1 MTSAPSGTPTP
12 TPTPSAPR
20 PDTRAPDVRIPGQR
34 VPGLRPDTEGDAAFL
49 IADRPRT
56 RKSAPGPLAIL
67 RVPGA
72 GGPTALAALAILLH
86 RHTGQSRLLLDIGTD
101 RGDGGALT
109 LTVDPDEPVA
119 ALLARTVQARPQGP
133 AAGAPVRFEQA
144 PRTGADGSYETPEG
158 PYELLVTCDGRDLLL
173 GYRTSLFEED
183 TAARL
188 ARQLLL
194 VTAFLTEDPLGAT
207 GDVDLLDEDER
218 EQALKAF
225 NDTARPYPDS
235 ATVHGLFTEQAAR
248 TPDAMAVSWRSG
260 QLTYRQLDLLSDE
273 LARSIM
279 ASGARPG
286 DRVGLRTGRTPDF
299 VTGALGI
306 LKAGCAYVSLEP
318 DLPAERVAWLL
329 SDASVRILV
338 TAGDLP
344 VDLPFDGTVLTP
356 ASETVDGTA
365 RPGGTGVPV
374 TAHDLAYVCY
384 TSGTTG
390 KPKGVEV
397 VHRNV
402 VRLVKNAEYVH
413 LGPDVR
419 ILPTGSTAFDAN
431 TFEIW
436 GALLNGGSLRLVDSD
451 VVLDARALGRE
462 LAEHRVTTLWLTS
475 PLFNQLVEQDA
486 GLFAPLRELVVG
498 GDALSPVHVRKA
510 MDACP
515 GVTLVNGYGP
525 TENTTFSVTHRLA
538 RGDLGRIPIGRPV
551 TNSTAYVL
559 DVRGRPCP
567 VGVPGEL
574 WLGGDGVARG
584 YLGRPEL
591 TKERFVPDPFGP
603 PGARLYRSGDL
614 ARWRPDGVIEFLGRR
629 DHQVKVRGFRVEPA
643 EIETALLAHPDVA
656 EAVVVARTRPSGG
669 DKYLVGYYAGPCPPD
684 PRHLRD
690 LLTAELPGHMV
701 PSYLVPLPALPLNHT
716 GKVDRARLPDPD
728 GGHLLAGADY
738 RAPSDET
745 ERAVVD
751 LAERALGITGI
762 GVGHDLRELGADSL
776 TATLIA
782 AGVQERLGRPC
793 PVSAVLRA
801 GTPARLAELLRQTP
815 PGLGHRLP
823 PAPEQETY
831 PLTPQQRQLYF
842 EQVKDGR
849 AVHYNV
855 PLSLELPADTDPRR
869 LARALAGLAAHHEAL
884 RTRFVVEDGEVRQRV
899 EPHVDAEVRV
909 SDEPPGPVAEFV
921 RPFDLGRAP
930 LWRADVHRTPSAVVL
945 RLDLHHIVVDGF
957 SLAPL
962 LEDLATLYGGGA
974 PQPVATRYR
983 DYAAWL
989 TGPAGTALREA
1000 QEPHWQQVLATPVD
1014 PADLPTDTARPALR
1028 ALDGAVTESGIGP
1041 GLTAGL
1047 RRLARQE
1054 GVTLF
1059 AVLAAAYSALLASL
1073 KGTEDITVGTP
1084 VSGRT
1089 APGLH
1094 RTVGM
1099 FANTVVLRTA
1109 ATPDLSF
1116 AAYLRH
1122 LADVAESAFEHQDF
1136 PFEDLVAGAAPVR
1149 DYSRTP
1155 LFDAFVAL
1163 HSGRYLAVDFH
1174 GARVPVRLEQT
1185 GQAVFDLDLQ
1195 IYEVAGS
1202 LRTAWRYS
1210 RRLLRPDTVDAWRD
1224 DFLRLLETVAED
1236 PSVTLGTLLPAL
1248 LRAQA
1253 APGPV
1258 LDFDF

>member
-1 MTSAPSGTPTP
+1 M
-12 TPTPSAPR
+12 PSAPR
-20 PDTRAPDVRIPGQR
+20 PDIRLPELRFPEQR
-34 VPGLRPDTEGDAAFL
+34 VPGSRPDTEGDATLL
-49 IADRPRT
+49 ITDRPRT
-56 RKSAPGPLAIL
+56 RESASGPLGIL

-86 RHTGQSRLLLDIGTD
+86 RHTGQSRLLLDIGTAE
-101 RGDGGALT
+101 GGVGALT
-109 LTVDPDEPVA
+109 LTVDPAESVA
-119 ALLARTVQARPQGP
+119 ELLARTDRAPAREP
-133 AAGAPVRFEQA
+133 AAGAPVRFVRA
-144 PRTGADGSYETPEG
+144 PRAGADGSYEPPEG
-158 PYELLVTCDGRDLLL
+158 PYELIVTRDGHDLLL
-173 GYRTSLFEED
+173 GYRTALFEED

-188 ARQLLL
+188 ARQLMLIS
-194 VTAFLTEDPLGAT
+194 AFLTERPQAAT
-207 GDVDLLDEDER
+207 GDVDLLAEGER
-218 EQALKAF
+218 DQVVGAF
-225 NDTARPYPDS
+225 NNTGLPYPDT
-235 ATVHGLFTEQAAR
+235 ATVHGLFTEQAEH
-248 TPDAMAVSWRSG
+248 TPHAVAVSWRTKH
-260 QLTYRQLDLLSDE
+260 LTYRQLNLLSNE
-273 LARSIM
+273 LAGRIV

-299 VTGALGI
+299 VIGALGI
-306 LKAGCAYVSLEP
+306 LKAGCAYLSVEP
-318 DLPAERVAWLL
+318 DYPAERAAWLL
-329 SDASVRILV
+329 ADASVRVLV

-356 ASETVDGTA
+356 DSEAVDGPT

-374 TAHDLAYVCY
+374 AAHDLAYVCY

-402 VRLVKNAEYVH
+402 VRLVKGAGYVD

-419 ILPTGSTAFDAN
+419 MLPTGSTAFDAN
-431 TFEIW
+431 TFEMW

-451 VVLDARALGRE
+451 VILDAHCLGRE
-462 LAEHRVTTLWLTS
+462 LAEHRITTLWLTS

-486 GLFAPLRELVVG
+486 ALFAPLRELVVG
-498 GDALSPVHVRKA
+498 GDALSPVHVRKV

-525 TENTTFSVTHRLA
+525 TENTTFSVTHRLE
-538 RGDLGRIPIGRPV
+538 RSDLGRIPIGRPI

-559 DVRGRPCP
+559 DERGRPCP

-574 WLGGDGVARG
+574 WLGGAGVARG

-591 TKERFVPDPFGP
+591 TQERFVADPFGP
-603 PGARLYRSGDL
+603 EGARLYRSGDL
-614 ARWRPDGVIEFLGRR
+614 ARWRPDGVLEFFGRR
-629 DHQVKVRGFRVEPA
+629 DLQVKVRGFRVEPA
-643 EIETALLAHPDVA
+643 EIETAMLAHPDVA
-656 EAVVVARTRPSGG
+656 EAVVVARSRPGRG
-669 DKYLVGYYAGPCPPD
+669 DKYLCGYYTGPCPPD
-684 PRHLRD
+684 PHRLRD
-690 LLTAELPGHMV
+690 LLAAELPGHMV
-701 PSYLVPLPALPLNHT
+701 PAYLVPLPALPLNHS

-738 RAPSDET
+738 LAPSDET

-751 LAERALGITGI
+751 IAERALGISGI
-762 GVGHDLRELGADSL
+762 GTAHDLRELGADSL

-782 AGVQERLGRPC
+782 AGVQERLGRHC

-801 GTPARLAELLRQTP
+801 GTPARLAELLRQAA
-815 PGLGHRLP
+815 PGPARRLP
-823 PAPEQETY
+823 LAPEQETY

-855 PLSLELPADTDPRR
+855 PLSLELPADTDPQR
-869 LARALAGLAAHHEAL
+869 LARALADLAVHHETL
-884 RTRFVVEDGEVRQRV
+884 RTRFVVEEGEVRQRI
-899 EPHVDAEVRV
+899 EPHVEVEVRV
-909 SDEPPGPVAEFV
+909 SEQPPYPMGEFV

-930 LWRADVHRTPSAVVL
+930 LWRADVHRTPSAVIL

-962 LEDLATLYGGGA
+962 LQDLATLYAGGA
-974 PQPVATRYR
+974 PQPASTRYR
-983 DYAAWL
+983 DYAVWRE
-989 TGPAGTALREA
+989 GPAGRALREA
-1000 QEPHWQQVLATPVD
+1000 QEPHWQQVLAAPVD

-1028 ALDGAVTESGIGP
+1028 ELDGAVTESEIGP
-1041 GLTAGL
+1041 ELTARL
-1047 RRLARQE
+1047 RQLARDE

-1059 AVLAAAYSALLASL
+1059 AVLAGAYGALLASL
-1073 KGTEDITVGTP
+1073 KGTDDITVGTP

-1109 ATPDLSF
+1109 ATPALSF

-1122 LADVAESAFEHQDF
+1122 FADVAEAAFAHQDF
-1136 PFEDLVAGAAPVR
+1136 PFEDLVSGAAPAR

-1163 HSGRYLAVDFH
+1163 HSGRYLAVDFQ

-1195 IYEVAGS
+1195 VYEVAGS

-1210 RRLLRPDTVDAWRD
+1210 SGLLRPDTVDAWRRE
-1224 DFLRLLETVAED
+1224 FLRLLETVAED

-1248 LRAQA
+1248 VRTPG
-1253 APGPV
+1253 APEPV